1 MRLTTSRRSLL
12 NDLRAVVEV
21 VPVVAGAHPVV
32 VGGGVVGLVVGVGG
46 RVVELAGLGV
56 LAGGLGVKRSSGL
69 TVEGGE
75 PASTHARKLT
85 AALHPQPQPQLLPR
99 RQRPALLVLLLLR
112 EATRRSCC
120 CCAFWRSTCPVRSPP
135 QSSAVL
141 RSPFALALP
150 APVYCCCCARRRAA
164 AVAAARRPGAQHVR
178 SAVLRMACGLW
189 PAFRTCC
196 PAPARRPVVSRGG
209 EPDMVDERRMDG

>member
-1 MRLTTSRRSLL
+1 MRLTTSRRSWS

-75 PASTHARKLT
+75 PASTHTRKLT

-135 QSSAVL
+135 QSSAWL
-141 RSPFALALP
+141 AFRTCPEATRSS
-150 APVYCCCCARRRAA
+150 CCCCAPPWRSTCA
-164 AVAAARRPGAQHVR
+164 VR
-178 SAVLRMACGLW
+178 SPPHGLRTL
-189 PAFRTCC
+189 
-196 PAPARRPVVSRGG
+196 ARLSHLLPRPRATPGSLPRGG
-209 EPDMVDERRMDG
+209 TRHG